1 MLAARG
7 HNLMPV
13 TTGIISQLAP
23 VTIVAPPAITGTA
36 VAKTIPARAVKYLPG
51 MAAMLDP
58 PPRIATMI
66 TDVVVPVMAAI
77 ITVVARNTPG
87 GNTPGSAQAWAVET
101 KTADPVAGMMIP
113 VAEMIAPETGVGTGP
128 RTATREKFDPRSAS
142 GVPAMASAHQPYQLL
157 PRPPLAGD
165 GEPTGTGRRG

>member
-7 HNLMPV
+7 HSHLPV

-36 VAKTIPARAVKYLPG
+36 VAKTIPAQAVKYLPG

-87 GNTPGSAQAWAVET
+87 SAQAWAVET

-128 RTATREKFDPRSAS
+128 RTAMREKFDPRSAS

-157 PRPPLAGD
+157 PWPPMAGD